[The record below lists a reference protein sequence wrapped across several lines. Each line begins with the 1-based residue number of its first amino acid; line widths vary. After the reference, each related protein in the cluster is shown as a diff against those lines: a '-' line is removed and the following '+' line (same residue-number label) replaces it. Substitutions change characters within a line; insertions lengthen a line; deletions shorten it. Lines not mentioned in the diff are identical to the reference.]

1 MGYMVIWVLGVMVPL
16 LGIVVFSFFST
27 KGIRFIFDPTF
38 NSYVEIAVTG
48 RYEVA
53 LRSLR
58 LMATVTLIELLI
70 AFPFALWLA
79 KGVRSY
85 IVKITTFTLLTVPFF
100 LTPAART
107 IVWRVVLG
115 REGLINTVLLQL
127 GVIDAPLDWLLFSE
141 FSIHLAFI
149 GPYFPA
155 MVWPIFLA
163 MALIDDELLEASA
176 DLGGSPWHTL
186 RYVIIP
192 LSMPGIVAGVVFT
205 FVPMLGDNVVPKL
218 VGGRSNLAARGL
230 DVQPDNG
237 NELQRCRGDVG
248 YRPCPDGRPASGV
261 VARVSSDRR
270 SERNLRGHAK
280 MNAVAAAPCTG
291 RSPNCRWERAAVPLA
306 CGRSS
311 RSQWATSPF
320 SSSTHQ

>member
-1 MGYMVIWVLGVMVPL
+1 MASTALEVGVSTVRPAGGWRHWFAVTPAGTWTVYGYMVIWVLGVMVPL
-16 LGIVVFSFFST
+16 LGVVVFSFFST
-27 KGIRFIFDPTF
+27 KGIRFVFDPTF

-58 LMATVTLIELLI
+58 VMSTVTLIELLI

-79 KGVRSY
+79 KGVKSY
-85 IVKITTFTLLTVPFF
+85 FVKITTFTLLTVPFF

-127 GVIDAPLDWLLFSE
+127 GLIDSPLDWLLFSE

-163 MALIDDELLEASA
+163 MALIDGELLEASA

-218 VGGRSNLAARGL
+218 VGGGQIWLLGGSMYNLITA
-230 DVQPDNG
+230 
-237 NELQRCRGDVG
+237 
-248 YRPCPDGRPASGV
+248 
-261 VARVSSDRR
+261 
-270 SERNLRGHAK
+270 
-280 MNAVAAAPCTG
+280 MNYSVAAAM
-291 RSPNCRWERAAVPLA
+291 SAIVLILMAALQVVLWLVFRRI
-306 CGRSS
+306 GGLKEIFEVMR
-311 RSQWATSPF
+311 R
-320 SSSTHQ
+320 

>member
-1 MGYMVIWVLGVMVPL
+1 MQVKVSPLPAASDWRHWFAVTPAGTWTVYGYMVIWVLGVMVPL

-27 KGIRFIFDPTF
+27 KGIRFVLDPTF

-79 KGVRSY
+79 KGVKSY

-115 REGLINTVLLQL
+115 REGLINTVLLEL
-127 GVIDAPLDWLLFSE
+127 GLIDVPLDWLLFSE

-218 VGGRSNLAARGL
+218 VGGGQIWLLGGSMYNLITA
-230 DVQPDNG
+230 
-237 NELQRCRGDVG
+237 
-248 YRPCPDGRPASGV
+248 
-261 VARVSSDRR
+261 
-270 SERNLRGHAK
+270 
-280 MNAVAAAPCTG
+280 MNYSVAAAM
-291 RSPNCRWERAAVPLA
+291 SAIVLILMAALQVVLWLVFRRI
-306 CGRSS
+306 GGLKEIFEVMR
-311 RSQWATSPF
+311 R
-320 SSSTHQ
+320 

>member
-1 MGYMVIWVLGVMVPL
+1 MKWPCVLFV
-16 LGIVVFSFFST
+16 S
-27 KGIRFIFDPTF
+27 
-38 NSYVEIAVTG
+38 
-48 RYEVA
+48 
-53 LRSLR
+53 
-58 LMATVTLIELLI
+58 MATVTLIELLI

-79 KGVRSY
+79 KGVKSY

-115 REGLINTVLLQL
+115 REGLINTVLLEL
-127 GVIDAPLDWLLFSE
+127 GLIDAPLDWLLFSE

-218 VGGRSNLAARGL
+218 VGGGQIWLLGGSMYNLITA
-230 DVQPDNG
+230 
-237 NELQRCRGDVG
+237 
-248 YRPCPDGRPASGV
+248 
-261 VARVSSDRR
+261 
-270 SERNLRGHAK
+270 
-280 MNAVAAAPCTG
+280 MNYSVAAAM
-291 RSPNCRWERAAVPLA
+291 SAIVLVLMAALQVVLWLVFRRI
-306 CGRSS
+306 GGLKEIFEVMR
-311 RSQWATSPF
+311 R
-320 SSSTHQ
+320 